1 MAQAIET
8 TADCPLCGEPLDTAV
23 PDYRVAAKWRD
34 VLDTREKWGAV
45 SATFLAEGSIDKA
58 AARCLIPREAARRVL
73 SCLATEVC
81 GCRLVTCVSC
91 LDDSRGEL

>member
-8 TADCPLCGEPLDTAV
+8 TADCPLCGEPLDTSV

-34 VLDTREKWGAV
+34 VLEHREKWKAV
-45 SATFLAEGSIDKA
+45 SAAFIAGGSIDEA
-58 AARCLIPREAARRVL
+58 AARCVIPREAARRVL
-73 SCLATEVC
+73 SFLATEVC
-81 GCRLVTCVSC
+81 GCRIVTCVSC